1 MEKRNLLREKIK
13 GYKSW
18 SQCLMCSMLVPC
30 LSLGL
35 SACSLSE
42 DVNYVRYTLIQDVD
56 PMVYQSS
63 YIVEVQIAPL
73 LDQGS
78 VVLQVSDVS
87 LRPAK
92 NYRYSSQLSN
102 ELTLLFL
109 NELHKSDL
117 STNYQF
123 GLYVSKFQGTL
134 DGKVLVE
141 VLGQVVDS
149 RNKRV
154 IFSKSYNREDT
165 QQSDGYEQLVL
176 SLKENFIDIS
186 QEMIADFIAFRR

>member
-1 MEKRNLLREKIK
+1 MLGKKLT

-18 SQCLMCSMLVPC
+18 SQSLIWILLAPC
-30 LSLGL
+30 MALGL

-42 DVNYVRYTLIQDVD
+42 DVNYERYTLTQDVD
-56 PMVYQSS
+56 PMVYQSP

-78 VVLQVSDVS
+78 VVLQVSDVA

-102 ELTLLFL
+102 ELALLFL

-117 STNYQF
+117 STHYQF

-141 VLGQVVDS
+141 VLGQVADG

-154 IFSKSYNREDT
+154 IFSKSYSRENT
-165 QQSDGYEQLVL
+165 QQGDGYESLVL
-176 SLKENFIDIS
+176 SLKENFIGIS
-186 QEMIADFIAFRR
+186 QELIADFIAFRR